1 MSKKVDTWMPL
12 LVDKYLGDTT
22 HLTTEQHGA
31 YLLLLMTLWKRDGVL
46 PAKEEQLSGI
56 ARMSTAKWKASRE
69 VLLEFFRPTEDG
81 HGLTQKRLT
90 EELVRARL
98 LNDKKSEA
106 GVKGAKKRWQKD
118 AGNNGTSNASANGTG
133 IADPLADPLANGK
146 QEAWQTGAPIPI
158 PTATQLPDPASAVS
172 SRGQVGQALKA
183 AGVDMTQVGMTDPR
197 IDALLAQG
205 ATPAEFGDVARE
217 AVQRGITKPLGWICT
232 AMVGR
237 RAEAAKIAASPGA
250 TPQQRGPAAPNTTVP
265 SAAAERTQALLR
277 EQSAKG
283 QDKPS
288 PEVLARLAAIKRVP
302 A

>member
-31 YLLLLMTLWKRDGVL
+31 YLLLLMALWKRDGVL
-46 PAKEEQLSGI
+46 PAAEQQLASI
-56 ARMSTAKWKASRE
+56 ARMPIARWKASRE
-69 VLLEFFRPTEDG
+69 VLMEFFRPTEDG
-81 HGLTQKRLT
+81 RGLTQKRLT
-90 EELVRARL
+90 EELLRARAH
-98 LNDKKSEA
+98 NDKKSEA
-106 GVKGAKKRWQKD
+106 GAKGAAKRWQKD
-118 AGNNGTSNASANGTG
+118 AGNDGTGNAPANGTG
-133 IADPLADPLANGK
+133 IADALADGK
-146 QEAWQTGAPIPI
+146 QEAWQTGAPIPT
-158 PTATQLPDPASAVS
+158 PTASQLPDPASAVS
-172 SRGQVGQALKA
+172 LRGQVGQAMKA

-197 IDALLAQG
+197 IDALLEQG

-217 AVQRGITKPLGWICT
+217 AVQREIKKPLGWICS

-250 TPQQRGPAAPNTTVP
+250 TPQQRGPAPPNVTVP
-265 SAAAERTQALLR
+265 SVAAERTQALLR
-277 EQSAKG
+277 EQSAKR

-288 PEVLARLAAIKRVP
+288 ADVLARIAAIKRVP